1 MTELEFK
8 SLAQQGYNRIPLIAE
23 AFADL
28 ETPLTLYLK
37 LAQTQQGGKNTFLLE
52 SVVGGERFGRYSF
65 IGLPATSVLRSYG
78 NRTEIV
84 KNGVVIEEHEGNPLD
99 FIEQYQS
106 RFKVALRPGMPRF
119 CGGLAGYF
127 GYDTVRHIEK
137 KLAGGAPKDDLNL
150 PDIQLMVTEELAVID
165 NLSGK
170 LYLIVYA
177 DTTQPESFSKARQRL
192 KDLRMMLRRGVDAPV
207 TSASVRT
214 ETIRDFS
221 KEDYLKAVAKAH
233 EYVMAGDLMQVQ
245 IGQRIRKPYVDSPLT
260 LYRALRS
267 LNPSPYMY
275 FYNFGDMQIIG
286 ASPEILVRNETTTDG
301 GKKVTLRPIAGT
313 RPRGATPERDA
324 ELSAELLAD
333 PKEIAE
339 HVMLIDLARNDIGR
353 IAETGSVH
361 VTDRM
366 VIEKYSHVQHI
377 VSNVEGTLKDGL
389 SNLDVLRA
397 TFPAGTLTG
406 APKVRAMEVID
417 ELEISKRG
425 IYGGACGYLS
435 FGGEMDV
442 AIAIR
447 TGVIKDG
454 MRTCRLRPASLPT
467 RSPKWNGRKPKT
479 RRAPYCAPPNKCK
492 MAWMGSFKMLLMIDN
507 YDSFTYNIVQYFG
520 ELGEDVRVYR
530 NDEITIQ
537 EIEALNPDRICISPG
552 PKAPAQA
559 GISVEVLKHFAGRK
573 PILGVCL
580 GHQAIGE
587 AFGGNVI
594 RAKQVMHG
602 KTSVIAHTGVGV
614 FKGLPSPFT
623 VIRYHSLAIERSS
636 LPSCLEV
643 TAWTDDGE
651 IMGVRHR
658 EFDIEGVQF
667 HPESILSEHGHALLK
682 NFLER

>member
-8 SLAQQGYNRIPLIAE
+8 SLANEGYNRIPLISE

-37 LAQTQQGGKNTFLLE
+37 LAQTQNTGKNTFLLE

-65 IGLPATSVLRSYG
+65 IGLPANTVLRTFG
-78 NRTEIV
+78 TRTEIV
-84 KNGVVIEEHEGNPLD
+84 KNGSVIETHDGNPLD
-99 FIEQYQS
+99 FIESFQA
-106 RFKVALRPGMPRF
+106 RFKVALRPGLPRF

-127 GYDTVRHIEK
+127 GYDTVRHIER
-137 KLAGGAPKDDLNL
+137 KLAETTPKDDLGL

-177 DTTQPESFSKARQRL
+177 DTTQPEAFSKARQRL

-214 ETIRDFS
+214 EEIRDFS
-221 KEDYLKAVAKAH
+221 KEDYLKAVARAH

-275 FYNFGDMQIIG
+275 YYNFGDMQIVG
-286 ASPEILVRNETTTDG
+286 ASPEILVRNETAPDG
-301 GKKVTLRPIAGT
+301 SKKVTLRPIAGT

-324 ELSAELLAD
+324 ELSRELLAD

-353 IAETGSVH
+353 IAETGSVN
-361 VTDRM
+361 VTERL
-366 VIEKYSHVQHI
+366 VVEKYSHVQHI
-377 VSNVEGTLKDGL
+377 VSNVEGKLKDGM

-417 ELEISKRG
+417 ELEPTKRG

-454 MRTCRLRPASLPT
+454 MLYVQAAAGIVADSIAEMEWQETENKARAVLRA
-467 RSPKWNGRKPKT
+467 
-479 RRAPYCAPPNKCK
+479 AEQ
-492 MAWMGSFKMLLMIDN
+492 
-507 YDSFTYNIVQYFG
+507 VQDGLDG
-520 ELGEDVRVYR
+520 EL
-530 NDEITIQ
+530 
-537 EIEALNPDRICISPG
+537 
-552 PKAPAQA
+552 
-559 GISVEVLKHFAGRK
+559 
-573 PILGVCL
+573 
-580 GHQAIGE
+580 
-587 AFGGNVI
+587 
-594 RAKQVMHG
+594 
-602 KTSVIAHTGVGV
+602 
-614 FKGLPSPFT
+614 
-623 VIRYHSLAIERSS
+623 
-636 LPSCLEV
+636 
-643 TAWTDDGE
+643 
-651 IMGVRHR
+651 
-658 EFDIEGVQF
+658 
-667 HPESILSEHGHALLK
+667 
-682 NFLER
+682 

>member
-8 SLAQQGYNRIPLIAE
+8 SLANEGYNRIPLIAE

-37 LAQTQQGGKNTFLLE
+37 LAQSQNAGKNTFLLE
-52 SVVGGERFGRYSF
+52 SVVGGERFGRFSF
-65 IGLPATSVLRSYG
+65 IGLPANTILRTFG
-78 NRTEIV
+78 TRTEIV
-84 KNGVVIEEHEGNPLD
+84 KNGTVIETHDGNPLD
-99 FIEQYQS
+99 FIETYQK
-106 RFKVALRPGMPRF
+106 RFKVAVRPGMPRF

-137 KLAGGAPKDDLNL
+137 TLAHSPNQPKDDLGL

-192 KDLRMMLRRGVDAPV
+192 KDLRMMLRRGVEAPV

-214 ETIRDFS
+214 EITRDFA
-221 KEDYLKAVAKAH
+221 KDDYLKAVARAH

-245 IGQRIRKPYVDSPLT
+245 IGQRLRKPYVDSPLS

-275 FYNFGDMQIIG
+275 FYNFGDMQIVG
-286 ASPEILVRNETTTDG
+286 ASPEILVRNETLPDG
-301 GKKVTLRPIAGT
+301 EKKVTLRPIAGT

-324 ELSAELLAD
+324 ELATELLAD

-339 HVMLIDLARNDIGR
+339 HVMLIDLARNDLGR
-353 IAETGSVH
+353 ISEIGSVK
-361 VTDRM
+361 VTDRL

-377 VSNVEGTLKDGL
+377 VSNVEGKLKSGL

-454 MRTCRLRPASLPT
+454 ML
-467 RSPKWNGRKPKT
+467 
-479 RRAPYCAPPNKCK
+479 Y
-492 MAWMGSFKMLLMIDN
+492 
-507 YDSFTYNIVQYFG
+507 VQ
-520 ELGEDVRVYR
+520 
-530 NDEITIQ
+530 
-537 EIEALNPDRICISPG
+537 A
-552 PKAPAQA
+552 AA
-559 GISVEVLKHFAGRK
+559 GIVADSVAEMEWQETENKARAVL
-573 PILGVCL
+573 
-580 GHQAIGE
+580 
-587 AFGGNVI
+587 
-594 RAKQVMHG
+594 RAAEQVQD
-602 KTSVIAHTGVGV
+602 
-614 FKGLPSPFT
+614 GL
-623 VIRYHSLAIERSS
+623 
-636 LPSCLEV
+636 
-643 TAWTDDGE
+643 DGE
-651 IMGVRHR
+651 
-658 EFDIEGVQF
+658 F
-667 HPESILSEHGHALLK
+667 
-682 NFLER
+682 